1 MNVILEICV
10 KFSHPTKTLELL
22 LHYTEEKG
30 WWEHLKPTSKLTFI
44 VFAFWQPTHY
54 FQAHDEKSKTFARGS
69 KEQEKNCLET
79 QQTRKRVE
87 NYHEKKSF
95 SC

>member
-22 LHYTEEKG
+22 LHYTEEKSG
-30 WWEHLKPTSKLTFI
+30 WEHLKPTSKLTFI

-54 FQAHDEKSKTFARGS
+54 FQAHDEKSKTFARGN

-79 QQTRKRVE
+79 Q
-87 NYHEKKSF
+87 
-95 SC
+95 